1 MDNTNLDN
9 DNIIERINGGCVG
22 DVDLALDMMASS
34 LGTWEWNR
42 LVEPAD
48 PSLNHQ
54 YHHYARKALCIYT
67 YEVDKGINHV
77 KAKYFLEIL
86 FKCKNPA
93 SRASASIE

>member
-1 MDNTNLDN
+1 
-9 DNIIERINGGCVG
+9 
-22 DVDLALDMMASS
+22 MMASS
-34 LGTWEWNR
+34 LGTWKWNR

-77 KAKYFLEIL
+77 KAKYFSEIL

-93 SRASASIE
+93 SRASVSIEGYGFIDGSRNDDGIATIQGAKAI